1 MTTRRALDFEYAI
14 KKDVRN
20 NPIVREIDEE
30 RQRQL
35 WRTAGISAV
44 LVLVVLF
51 SAWQT
56 LELVLHGYEVQRLEH
71 ERASEEEV
79 NRHLRLEIETLR
91 SPKRIEEMAIK
102 DLKLVAPAR
111 DQAIVIER
119 VTPAAPP
126 DKSIVARA
134 RRASSAA
141 GSRLQ
146 PAQEATVAEQQAGSG
161 EARPALSSWRPA

>member
-1 MTTRRALDFEYAI
+1 MSPRRELDFEYAI

-44 LVLVVLF
+44 LVVVLLF

-56 LELVLHGYEVQRLEH
+56 FELVRHGYEIQRLERD
-71 ERASEEEV
+71 RAAEEEI

-91 SPKRIEEMAIK
+91 SPRRIEEMAIR
-102 DLKLVAPAR
+102 DLKLVAP
-111 DQAIVIER
+111 DSDKAIVIER
-119 VTPAAPP
+119 VTPTAPP
-126 DKSIVARA
+126 EKSVVA
-134 RRASSAA
+134 
-141 GSRLQ
+141 SR
-146 PAQEATVAEQQAGSG
+146 
-161 EARPALSSWRPA
+161 

>member
-1 MTTRRALDFEYAI
+1 MSTRRAVDFEYAI

-30 RQRQL
+30 RQQQL

-44 LVLVVLF
+44 LVIVVLF

-71 ERASEEEV
+71 DRASEEEI

-102 DLKLVAPAR
+102 DLKLIAPDR
-111 DQAIVIER
+111 EQAIVIER

-126 DKSIVARA
+126 GKSIVALGSSQGEPGL
-134 RRASSAA
+134 RRSVAS
-141 GSRLQ
+141 R
-146 PAQEATVAEQQAGSG
+146 
-161 EARPALSSWRPA
+161 